1 MIISSPGDYR
11 EAARRKLP
19 PFLFHYI
26 DGGAYAEQTLRRN
39 VEDWQAIALRQRV
52 LQDMTSLSL
61 ETRLFDETLRL
72 PIILAPVGLTGMYAR
87 RGEVQAAKAAAS
99 RGVPFTLSPSR
110 STRSRRWRPRSTGPC
125 GSSFMCCATGAS

>member
-52 LQDMTSLSL
+52 AQQQQVVQAYK
-61 ETRLFDETLRL
+61 TRDAQMAAMLRSMAYGGRGGVGGAAGPRARL
-72 PIILAPVGLTGMYAR
+72 RVRGRPRLGGRAARAAAGAGAPRVAR
-87 RGEVQAAKAAAS
+87 REPDALPRGQSGGAAA
-99 RGVPFTLSPSR
+99 
-110 STRSRRWRPRSTGPC
+110 
-125 GSSFMCCATGAS
+125 